1 MESPWNIQ
9 SIYDLQYFI
18 CPACI
23 YKINSKQEIITHA
36 YEYHPESID
45 FLANICDN
53 SLSDVVCPW
62 NAPFIKDEDPG
73 CSNVSQIHFDPL
85 YDPEHSNDHDS
96 KDCVDNSD
104 NISTNDFESNELLTE
119 IKIEESNINEKV
131 EVINYDITESPDQ
144 NLQTNEVCY
153 ASGVP
158 QSHFIFKNNIIDKQI
173 DKNMKKYKCY
183 FCSYASNRPSNLN
196 KHIEA
201 VHENLKKFQC
211 DQCEKSFS
219 RGFILKKH
227 QETVHE
233 GLKKYECDLCE
244 KSFGQTSNLKQHI
257 EAVHKGLRKF
267 KCDKCEKSFRWH
279 P

>member
-9 SIYDLQYFI
+9 SIYDLQYFN

-23 YKINSKQEIITHA
+23 YKINSKQEIVTHA

-45 FLANICDN
+45 FLANISDN
-53 SLSDVVCPW
+53 SLSDIVCPW
-62 NAPFIKDEDPG
+62 NAPFIKNDDQG
-73 CSNVSQIHFDPL
+73 CSNISQMHLDPL
-85 YDPEHSNDHDS
+85 YDPEYSNDHDT
-96 KDCVDNSD
+96 KDFVDNSE
-104 NISTNDFESNELLTE
+104 NISSNDFESNELLTE
-119 IKIEESNINEKV
+119 IKIEESNEKV
-131 EVINYDITESPDQ
+131 EVINYDNSESPDR
-144 NLQTNEVCY
+144 NLLINEVCY
-153 ASGVP
+153 DSGVP
-158 QSHFIFKNNIIDKQI
+158 QSHFLLKNNVIYKQI
-173 DKNMKKYKCY
+173 EKNMKKYKCY

-219 RGFILKKH
+219 RVFILKKH

-233 GLKKYECDLCE
+233 GLKKYECDQCG

-257 EAVHKGLRKF
+257 EAVHKGIAIKFRK
-267 KCDKCEKSFRWH
+267 C
-279 P
+279 